1 MQSAQVPPSQVRRES
16 GRRLGSRSS
25 PRTFEPTHFFVG
37 RIRASGWFA
46 SRASVMPGSSRR
58 RVLTAGRQPHCHGR
72 ACPGGGDEGE
82 TIRRACKNP
91 VNPILLG
98 TAPLA
103 LQVRLG
109 AGSYGA
115 GSYGAVRM
123 MRRAAF
129 DPPSRQSCG
138 RRIRGP
144 KTADQGFIFPCRRRC
159 NTRLG

>member
-58 RVLTAGRQPHCHGR
+58 CVLTAGRQPHCHGR

-98 TAPLA
+98 TSPLA
-103 LQVRLG
+103 LQVRMG
-109 AGSYGA
+109 QVRMGQ
-115 GSYGAVRM
+115 VRM

-138 RRIRGP
+138 RRIRGS
-144 KTADQGFIFPCRRRC
+144 KSADQGFIFPCRRRC